1 MKRRDLISKLEEM
14 GCIFVRHG
22 GKHDW
27 YQNPITKISQA
38 VPRHREIKEQLAKH
52 IIKMLSTVLPQIRKN
67 LKQLYGKQLD
77 KLILFGSQARGTAQP
92 DSDIDI
98 LIVLKDVFN
107 YSQESE
113 KISQIIADLCLEY
126 NVLISCA
133 FATSEQL
140 ENYDSGFFRNVR
152 QDGLLI

>member
-1 MKRRDLISKLEEM
+1 MLNK
-14 GCIFVRHG
+14 
-22 GKHDW
+22 
-27 YQNPITKISQA
+27 PI
-38 VPRHREIKEQLAKH
+38 
-52 IIKMLSTVLPQIRKN
+52 STVLPQIREN
-67 LKQLYGKQLD
+67 LKQIYGEQLD
-77 KLILFGSQARGTAQP
+77 KLILFGSQAKETAQP

-98 LIVLKDVFN
+98 LIVLKDIFN

-113 KISQIIADLCLEY
+113 KISQPIADLCLEY

-140 ENYDSGFFRNVR
+140 ENYNSGFFRNVR

>member
-1 MKRRDLISKLEEM
+1 MYGETPESRFYKGLRILVRNMGPSSYLLEIMLNQPISK
-14 GCIFVRHG
+14 
-22 GKHDW
+22 
-27 YQNPITKISQA
+27 
-38 VPRHREIKEQLAKH
+38 
-52 IIKMLSTVLPQIRKN
+52 VLTQVHEN
-67 LKQLYGKQLD
+67 LKQLYGEQLD

-113 KISQIIADLCLEY
+113 KISQSIADLCLEY

-133 FATSEQL
+133 FATREQL
-140 ENYDSGFFRNVR
+140 ENYNSGFFRNIR
-152 QDGLLI
+152 QDGLVI